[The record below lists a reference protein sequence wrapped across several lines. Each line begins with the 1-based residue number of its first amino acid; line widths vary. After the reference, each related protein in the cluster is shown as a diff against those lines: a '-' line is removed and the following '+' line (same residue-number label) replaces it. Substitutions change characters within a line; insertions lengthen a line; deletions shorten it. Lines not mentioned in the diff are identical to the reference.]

1 MLQLSIESSEPLIV
15 QRKSFGTTVAIQMTQ
30 DESSNE
36 SKISDENIAVCFLR
50 EVIMKHSVIARG
62 LLALTAILALT
73 GCMSA
78 HQHYQQTHGAQ
89 ERQMTVGIVQ
99 KEIRKSMS
107 AAEVAEVLGSPNIVT
122 TDSEGREVWVYDK
135 ISTDVTYSRDSGG
148 LGAILLIGSASGGT
162 AGGGLGS
169 GSYNRSAGAQSETQ
183 RTLTVVIK
191 FDEQKK
197 VRDFAYHASR
207 F

>member
-1 MLQLSIESSEPLIV
+1 MQLSAKV
-15 QRKSFGTTVAIQMTQ
+15 Y
-30 DESSNE
+30 
-36 SKISDENIAVCFLR
+36 
-50 EVIMKHSVIARG
+50 G
-62 LLALTAILALT
+62 LFAMAAILALM

-89 ERQMTVGIVQ
+89 ERQMTVGTVQ
-99 KEIRKSMS
+99 KEIRKGMS

-122 TDSEGREVWVYDK
+122 TDGEGREVWVYDK
-135 ISTDVTYSRDSGG
+135 ISTDVTYSKDSGG
-148 LGAILLIGSASGGT
+148 LGTILLIGGAGNG
-162 AGGGLGS
+162 AFGGGLGS
-169 GSYNRSAGAQSETQ
+169 GSYNRSAGAESRTQ

-191 FDEQKK
+191 FDEQNQ

>member
-1 MLQLSIESSEPLIV
+1 
-15 QRKSFGTTVAIQMTQ
+15 
-30 DESSNE
+30 
-36 SKISDENIAVCFLR
+36 
-50 EVIMKHSVIARG
+50 MKHSSKVRG
-62 LLALTAILALT
+62 LIIITMILPLI

-89 ERQMTVGIVQ
+89 ERQMTVGTVQ
-99 KEIRKSMS
+99 KEIRKGMS
-107 AAEVAEVLGSPNIVT
+107 AVEVAEALGSPNIVT
-122 TDSEGREVWVYDK
+122 TDAEGREVWIYDK

-148 LGAILLIGSASGGT
+148 LGAILLIGGASGG
-162 AGGGLGS
+162 AVGGGLGS
-169 GSYNRSAGAQSETQ
+169 GSYSRSAGAQSKTQ

>member
-1 MLQLSIESSEPLIV
+1 M
-15 QRKSFGTTVAIQMTQ
+15 KF
-30 DESSNE
+30 SSN
-36 SKISDENIAVCFLR
+36 V
-50 EVIMKHSVIARG
+50 RG
-62 LLALTAILALT
+62 LIIAAMLLPLT

-89 ERQMTVGIVQ
+89 ERQMTVGTVQ
-99 KEIRKSMS
+99 KEIRKGMS
-107 AAEVAEVLGSPNIVT
+107 AAEVAEGLGSPNIVT

-135 ISTDVTYSRDSGG
+135 ISTDVTYSNDYGG
-148 LGAILLIGSASGGT
+148 AGVFLLIGGTSGGT

-169 GSYNRSAGAQSETQ
+169 ANYSRSAGAQSKTQ

-191 FDEQKK
+191 FDEQKM
-197 VRDFAYHASR
+197 VRDFAYHSSR

>member
-1 MLQLSIESSEPLIV
+1 MKLS
-15 QRKSFGTTVAIQMTQ
+15 
-30 DESSNE
+30 
-36 SKISDENIAVCFLR
+36 SKV
-50 EVIMKHSVIARG
+50 RG
-62 LLALTAILALT
+62 LAAIVAVLPLT

-99 KEIRKSMS
+99 KEIRKGMS

-135 ISTDVTYSRDSGG
+135 ISTDVTYSTDAGGAGVLLLLGAGGGDALGGG
-148 LGAILLIGSASGGT
+148 LGAGT
-162 AGGGLGS
+162 YS
-169 GSYNRSAGAQSETQ
+169 RSAGAQSKTQ

-191 FDEQKK
+191 YDEQKT
-197 VRDFAYHASR
+197 VRDFAYHSSR

>member
-1 MLQLSIESSEPLIV
+1 
-15 QRKSFGTTVAIQMTQ
+15 
-30 DESSNE
+30 
-36 SKISDENIAVCFLR
+36 
-50 EVIMKHSVIARG
+50 MKHSSRVRG
-62 LLALTAILALT
+62 IIIVTMVLTLS

-78 HQHYQQTHGAQ
+78 HQHYEQTHGAQ

-99 KEIRKSMS
+99 KEIKKGMS
-107 AAEVAEVLGSPNIVT
+107 AANVAEVLGSPNIVT
-122 TDSEGREVWVYDK
+122 TDGEGREVWVYDK
-135 ISTDVTYSRDSGG
+135 ISTDVTYSNDSGG
-148 LGAILLIGSASGGT
+148 LGAILLIGGASGGT

-169 GSYNRSAGAQSETQ
+169 GSYSRSAGAQSKTQ